1 MIRRPP
7 SSTRLDTLLPYTTL
21 FRTPQSQL
29 RPLHGDAVM
38 RRRRCRGGEAGEP
51 AEDRYGVGCPHLHAP
66 DARSW
71 NNLSLL
77 PCLDVAGKF
86 ERTHEMR
93 MLFKSVLASVVL
105 TALGG
110 CAAVTPGAVPANGT
124 NVPASIAI
132 SVGPCFGFRSEE
144 HPSELQSLM
153 RISYAVF
160 C

>member
-1 MIRRPP
+1 MLVMLFCIVLRLLFFFFLMIRRPP
-7 SSTRLDTLLPYTTL
+7 RSTRTDTLFPYTTL
-21 FRTPQSQL
+21 FRSLPISRPQSQG

-38 RRRRCRGGEAGEP
+38 RRRRCRGGEAGDP
-51 AEDRYGVGCPHLHAP
+51 AADRYGVGCPHLHAP
-66 DARSW
+66 DARSR

-124 NVPASIAI
+124 NVPA
-132 SVGPCFGFRSEE
+132 
-144 HPSELQSLM
+144 
-153 RISYAVF
+153 
-160 C
+160 

>member
-1 MIRRPP
+1 
-7 SSTRLDTLLPYTTL
+7 
-21 FRTPQSQL
+21 
-29 RPLHGDAVM
+29 M

-51 AEDRYGVGCPHLHAP
+51 AADRYGVGCPHLHAP
-66 DARSW
+66 DARSR

-124 NVPASIAI
+124 NVPASI
-132 SVGPCFGFRSEE
+132 RSEE
-144 HPSELQSLM
+144 HTSELQSLM
-153 RISYAVF
+153 RITYAVF
-160 C
+160 CLKK